1 MRWARGFFRLWLV
14 LSLFWIVGMSLAV
27 RPDQTYQ
34 AYSAAK
40 MSLGESNGFVS
51 IDTLSDAADM
61 AIAAN
66 DEPAANKLLAMAAA
80 AKRSPEGLYK
90 TERRKAF
97 ERQRGKLKGGIGLI
111 FLPVILAFMIGACL
125 TWAFRGFRHG
135 SERT

>member
-40 MSLGESNGFVS
+40 MSLGQSNGFVS
-51 IDTLSDAADM
+51 IDTLSDAADR

-66 DEPAANKLLAMAAA
+66 DEPAANKLLAMAVA

-90 TERRKAF
+90 TEKRKAF
-97 ERQRGKLKGGIGLI
+97 ERQLGKLKGGIGLI
-111 FLPVILAFMIGACL
+111 FFPVIFAFIIGACL
-125 TWAFRGFRHG
+125 VWAFRGFQRSPTG
-135 SERT
+135 